1 MNLLEAQDVL
11 IRTHIAALN
20 KGERASG
27 YVLQSPPGIGKSE
40 GGGFGY
46 AAKLVVT
53 LNEPVGL
60 VVFMMTTITSPDVR
74 GFMLPLKPQPGE
86 PLQTIFS
93 VPPWYPSRDNA
104 WVVEPDGTWHR
115 PGTWDTD
122 QPLPEVGILFLDE
135 WGQGDEDV
143 KKPAAELILN
153 GSVGTTFLQQ
163 GWRVLAAQNRM
174 SDRSGTVREM
184 MFIVNRRC
192 LLEIDASLPT
202 WLEWV
207 DSLPAEK
214 RPHYLTVSYARAH
227 PDTVFRS
234 TVPDGTDPF
243 CTPRSLILMDRDLQ
257 ALADEDDLAHGKLPM
272 TTVAREICAGWVGN
286 ATSGQFFTHLRY
298 ADELPDMEDIEQRP
312 TEAKLPPGR
321 DAQMVCAY
329 MMVHHFR
336 EDNARNILRYILRMA
351 PEMQILSV
359 GIIQRDERRLKHLVP
374 VREYQTWLM
383 ANKDRLIASQS

>member
-1 MNLLEAQDVL
+1 VNLKEAKDVL
-11 IRTHIAALN
+11 LRTHVKALERG
-20 KGERASG
+20 KRASG
-27 YVLQSPPGIGKSE
+27 KVMESMPGVGKSQAT
-40 GGGFGY
+40 FQY
-46 AAKLVVT
+46 AAELART
-53 LNEPVGL
+53 LDEPVGL

-93 VPPWYPSRDNA
+93 VPPWYPSIENSY
-104 WVVEPDGTWHR
+104 VVEPDGTWHR
-115 PGTWDTD
+115 PGTWTEA
-122 QPLPEVGILFLDE
+122 LPEVGILFLDE
-135 WGQGDEDV
+135 WGQADEDV

-153 GSVGTTFLQQ
+153 GNVGTTFLQT

-184 MFIVNRRC
+184 MFVVNRRC
-192 LLEIDASLPT
+192 LMPIDSSLPT
-202 WLEWV
+202 FLEHV
-207 DSLPAEK
+207 DTLDPED

-243 CTPRSLILMDRDLQ
+243 CTPRSLCLMDRDLQ
-257 ALADEDDLAHGKLPM
+257 DLADEEDIAHGKLPM
-272 TTVAREICAGWVGN
+272 TAIAREICAGWVGN
-286 ATSGQFFTHLRY
+286 ATAGQFFTHLRY

-312 TEAKLPPGR
+312 MEAKLPPGR

-336 EDNARNILRYILRMA
+336 EDNARNILRYIMRMA

-359 GIIQRDERRLKHLVP
+359 GIIQRDERRLKNLVP
-374 VREYQTWLM
+374 LREYQTWLM